1 NPGKAESWP
10 GMTDTSRNNRGDA
23 GGVGT
28 AMAERLKDLH
38 AWFRREVL
46 PLEAVLT
53 QYLRN
58 NWRNRAEV
66 ADLLQDVYVRVYE
79 AAKEQK
85 PVSTKSFVFT
95 TARNLLL
102 NRIRRDKIIPIETV
116 DDLDALGLAADAPS
130 PETQSAAREELRH
143 VQAALDRI
151 PDRSREA
158 FILYHIEGLSQSE
171 VALRMNIAEG
181 TVRWHLKTGLEALAD
196 QLFSEIPNRQA
207 KP

>member
-1 NPGKAESWP
+1 
-10 GMTDTSRNNRGDA
+10 
-23 GGVGT
+23 
-28 AMAERLKDLH
+28 MAERLKDLQV
-38 AWFRREVL
+38 WFLREVL

-79 AAKEQK
+79 AASEQR
-85 PVSTKSFVFT
+85 PSSTKSFVFT
-95 TARNLLL
+95 TARNLML

-116 DDLDALGLAADAPS
+116 DDLDALGLAADTPS
-130 PETQSAAREELRH
+130 PETQSAAREELRR
-143 VQAALDRI
+143 VQQALDRM

-158 FILYHIEGLSQSE
+158 FILYHIDGLSQTE
-171 VALRMNIAEG
+171 IALRMNIAEG

-196 QLFSEIPNRQA
+196 LLFSEIPTKQA